1 MLTINMLI
9 CWKCDKGE
17 IIERILWLDKNGDK
31 VFVINVNLNNCPY
44 ERRISEIIEA
54 FNEGRANELA
64 FDKYIRIVNEDELTE
79 KEKEGREKAWEL
91 VKSLVYR
98 EPDIFIPNK
107 RGKLV
112 DNLLKMHS
120 INEKTIYNYL
130 KRYWMRG
137 KTKNALI
144 PDLYRC
150 GNRGTNK
157 SESNIKRGR
166 PRSLSKGKGINITE
180 DIKKIFRVAV
190 NKYYYNAAQYS
201 LKLTYELMIKQFFTE
216 SIKHENGVRVP
227 ILKEYSDLPTYD
239 QFYYWYRKE
248 KDIKKEITS
257 RISSK
262 RYKQQ
267 YRAIIGNSTAEAL
280 GPGSIFQ
287 IDATVADVYLC
298 SRINRQWIVGRPIVY
313 VLIDVF
319 SRMIV
324 GVYCGFEGPSWIGA
338 MNALANC
345 VTDKVKF
352 CAEYGVE
359 IIEEQWPVHYL
370 PEGILADRGEMEG
383 KNAENII
390 EGLGIKILN
399 TPPYRADWK
408 GIVEQNFRLSNIQT
422 KPFMPGTVKGSI
434 NFHER
439 GDKDNRLNAKID
451 IYQFTQIM
459 IRCILY
465 HNNQHYL
472 KNYHKDV
479 AMIEDGIPLIPNE
492 LWKWG
497 IANRAGKLRM
507 MHEDIVNLH
516 LMPSA
521 EATVTAKGIR
531 FGGIYYASKI
541 CLKERWFEKAR
552 RGTWKVNIA
561 YDPRNMDLIYIKYDD
576 GKTYDKCTI
585 LDYQVTYR
593 GKCIEEI
600 QYFREEERLKKSSIQ
615 QHELQGKV
623 ELISQIQDIVKNA
636 EAKHKNAAITRESNT
651 ARIKG
656 IREKKGIEKAFNRE
670 NEAFELGKVVNEQRA
685 DTVPVHK
692 NQSDSV
698 IDDSGNYDLLFKLQ
712 KEAMKKIYE

>member
-9 CWKCDKGE
+9 SWKFDEGE
-17 IIERILWLDKNGDK
+17 VIERILWLGKNEDKA
-31 VFVINVNLNNCPY
+31 FVINVNLNNCPY
-44 ERRISEIIEA
+44 IRRISEIIEA
-54 FNEGRANELA
+54 LNNGRAIELA
-64 FDKYIRIVNEDELTE
+64 FDKYIRIVNEDELTK

-91 VKSLVYR
+91 VEPLVYK

-107 RGKLV
+107 RSKLIV
-112 DNLLKMHS
+112 NLLKTRDT
-120 INEKTIYNYL
+120 NEKTIYNYL
-130 KRYWMRG
+130 KRYWIRG

-150 GNRGTNK
+150 GNRNK
-157 SESNIKRGR
+157 DKGESNVKRGR
-166 PRSLSKGKGINITE
+166 PRNLSNGIGINITE
-180 DIKKIFRVAV
+180 DIKKIFRASIK
-190 NKYYYNAAQYS
+190 KYYYNAAQYS
-201 LKLTYELMIKQFFTE
+201 LKLTYELMLKEFFVE
-216 SIKHENGVRVP
+216 SVKYENGLRIP
-227 ILKEYSDLPTYD
+227 LIKAYSDIPTYY

-248 KDIKKEITS
+248 KDIKKEVTS
-257 RISSK
+257 RISPK
-262 RYKQQ
+262 RYEQQ
-267 YRAIIGNSTAEAL
+267 YRAIIGNSTAEAI

-324 GVYCGFEGPSWIGA
+324 GIYCGFEGPSWAGA

-352 CAEYGVE
+352 CEEYE
-359 IIEEQWPVHYL
+359 IEITEEQWPVHYL
-370 PEGILADRGEMEG
+370 PEGIVADRGEMEG

-408 GIVEQNFRLSNIQT
+408 GIVEQNFRLSNIKI
-422 KPFMPGTVKGSI
+422 KPFMPGAVTGSN
-434 NFHER
+434 NFRER
-439 GDKDNRLNAKID
+439 GDKDNRLNAKLD
-451 IYQFTQIM
+451 IYQFTQII
-459 IRCILY
+459 IRCILH

-479 AMIEDGIPLIPNE
+479 GMIEDEIPLIPNE

-497 IANRAGKLRM
+497 IANRAGKLRTM
-507 MHEDIVNLH
+507 QEDIVKLH
-516 LMPSA
+516 LMPAA

-531 FGGIYYASKI
+531 FEGIYYASKV

-576 GKTYDKCTI
+576 EKTYDKCFI
-585 LDYQVTYR
+585 LEYQTTY
-593 GKCIEEI
+593 KNKSIEEI
-600 QYFREEERLKKSSIQ
+600 KFMMEEERLHKIDIAEKEI
-615 QHELQGKV
+615 QGKV
-623 ELISQIQDIVKNA
+623 ELISQIEDIVKNA
-636 EAKHKNAAITRESNT
+636 EGINKKRITSEESNT
-651 ARIKG
+651 KKIKG
-656 IREKKGIEKAFNRE
+656 IREKRSIEKAMNRKR
-670 NEAFELGKVVNEQRA
+670 EAFELNKEEIKKSGEVIPLKNGSNIEDDNNE
-685 DTVPVHK
+685 
-692 NQSDSV
+692 NM
-698 IDDSGNYDLLFKLQ
+698 DLLLNLQ